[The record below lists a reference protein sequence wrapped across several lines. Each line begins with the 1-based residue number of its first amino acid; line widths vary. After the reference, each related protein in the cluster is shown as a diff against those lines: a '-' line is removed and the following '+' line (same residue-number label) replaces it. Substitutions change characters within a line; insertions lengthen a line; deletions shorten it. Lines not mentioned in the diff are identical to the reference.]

1 MGISKT
7 EAASALADI
16 ESTAGRGRLL
26 KGYQI
31 GGPILMVWGAVWA
44 LGYTAMGVLEP
55 ERWGLAW
62 LVLDAVGVVA
72 TVLLSRRA
80 RGTPQGAAKAAR
92 GWKMMASVVAILAF
106 IAATFTVFRPTSLDP
121 AIAFPGLVAGLVYA
135 GVGIAFAPR
144 YLWIGASV
152 FVATLI
158 GWFFFQP
165 WLVFW
170 MAAVGGGGLFVGG
183 LWLRRA

>member
-26 KGYQI
+26 KGYQV
-31 GGPILMVWGAVWA
+31 GGPILMVWGVVWA
-44 LGYTAMGVLEP
+44 LGYTAMGVLPP

-62 LVLDAVGVVA
+62 LVLDAIGIA
-72 TVLLSRRA
+72 ASLLLGRRP
-80 RGTPQGAAKAAR
+80 RGTAQSGAKAGQ
-92 GWKMMASVVAILAF
+92 GWKTVAGVLTILVF

-121 AIAFPGLVAGLVYA
+121 AMVFPGLVAGLVYS

-144 YLWIGASV
+144 YLWIGAAI
-152 FVATLI
+152 FAATLI

-165 WLVFW
+165 WLAFW

>member
-16 ESTAGRGRLL
+16 ESTTGRGRLL
-26 KGYQI
+26 KTYQV
-31 GGPILMVWGAVWA
+31 GGPILMIWGVVWA
-44 LGYTAMGVLEP
+44 AGYTAMGVLPP

-62 LVLDAVGVVA
+62 LVLDVIGIVA

-80 RGTPQGAAKAAR
+80 RGIALGGAKAGQ
-92 GWKMMASVVAILAF
+92 GWKTVAGVLTILVF

-121 AIAFPGLVAGLVYA
+121 AMVFPGLVAGLVYS

-152 FVATLI
+152 FAATLI

-165 WLVFW
+165 WLAFW